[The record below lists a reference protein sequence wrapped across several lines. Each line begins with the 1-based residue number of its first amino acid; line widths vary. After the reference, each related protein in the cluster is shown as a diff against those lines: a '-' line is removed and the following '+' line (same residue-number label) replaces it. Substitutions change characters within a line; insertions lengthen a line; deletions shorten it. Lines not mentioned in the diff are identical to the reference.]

1 MAGCAAAI
9 LFALCAAVP
18 AAADEQI
25 NFGALARCIA
35 DSGARFYGAHWC
47 PYCRK
52 QKEYFGG
59 HAGTLPYVECYDGPK
74 SDGMSSKCR
83 NAGVRSFPTWVFAD
97 GGRTT
102 GATSPRALAEAT
114 GCSAD

>member
-74 SDGMSSKCR
+74 SEGMNSRCR
-83 NAGVRSFPTWVFAD
+83 REHIQGLPTWVYPD
-97 GGRTT
+97 GTRET
-102 GATSPRALAEAT
+102 GVVTPSALAAAT
-114 GCSAD
+114 GCPVD